1 MTKYNLK
8 ASHSLGGFSVHTN
21 DERWQTE
28 YTYSLTPNHPME
40 KEEKKEKCT
49 NETGSSLT
57 NKPKSRLMTSLTI
70 MEIYL
75 KKHGTMENGSD
86 WQ

>member
-1 MTKYNLK
+1 
-8 ASHSLGGFSVHTN
+8 
-21 DERWQTE
+21 
-28 YTYSLTPNHPME
+28 ME
-40 KEEKKEKCT
+40 KEEAKEKCA
-49 NETGSSLT
+49 NETGSSPT

-75 KKHGTMENGSD
+75 KQHGTTENGSD

>member
-1 MTKYNLK
+1 
-8 ASHSLGGFSVHTN
+8 
-21 DERWQTE
+21 
-28 YTYSLTPNHPME
+28 ME

>member
-1 MTKYNLK
+1 
-8 ASHSLGGFSVHTN
+8 
-21 DERWQTE
+21 
-28 YTYSLTPNHPME
+28 ME

-75 KKHGTMENGSD
+75 KKHGTMENQGTLISNKERMNSLYTRQPGSISREID
-86 WQ
+86 